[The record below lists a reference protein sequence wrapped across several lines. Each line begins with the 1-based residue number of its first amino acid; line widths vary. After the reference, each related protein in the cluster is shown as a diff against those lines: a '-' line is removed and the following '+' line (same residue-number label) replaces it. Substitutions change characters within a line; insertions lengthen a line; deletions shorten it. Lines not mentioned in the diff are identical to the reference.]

1 MKLLKFNRNV
11 LAQLFLLLVG
21 FQVFFSV
28 LNMLGDRSPEYM
40 AGYMTSVGVLYL
52 LLFPLIMMT
61 SFAGISVHISLTMG
75 GLRRALGWQL
85 AALNVICCAVVCA
98 SQWGSMWV
106 LSRMFGSDSP
116 VFLARFP
123 RLAMLASA
131 GTLVLGGLG
140 LLAGLWLLTEA
151 GTNIGMLVFGT
162 EKTEW
167 QSASGVVALFGVA
180 LAVLLVAIVQ
190 YSSNFELAVSM
201 GRTRKGYLVSAFV
214 ANLAFA
220 LVFALAAYPLSWV
233 SELMRRVLFPAMP
246 LAGSSALASNYG
258 LTVFHH
264 MAWVIPMGALTA
276 AVLGMV
282 MGALCQRWGQYGFL
296 VIWLGGIALGT
307 LLGKVA
313 ELYAA
318 GKTGVFTPL
327 LDTVAAFFSAVLA
340 WGTGG
345 VVALWLAVL
354 ALLYLIG
361 YMALRK
367 APVKGI

>member
-1 MKLLKFNRNV
+1 MKLRYIRGELRYVFN
-11 LAQLFLLLVG
+11 
-21 FQVFFSV
+21 
-28 LNMLGDRSPEYM
+28 DWP
-40 AGYMTSVGVLYL
+40 
-52 LLFPLIMMT
+52 I
-61 SFAGISVHISLTMG
+61 I
-75 GLRRALGWQL
+75 
-85 AALNVICCAVVCA
+85 
-98 SQWGSMWV
+98 
-106 LSRMFGSDSP
+106 
-116 VFLARFP
+116 
-123 RLAMLASA
+123 
-131 GTLVLGGLG
+131 LG

-167 QSASGVVALFGVA
+167 QSASGAVALFGVA
-180 LAVLLVAIVQ
+180 LTVFLVAIVQ
-190 YSSNFELAVSM
+190 YSSGFELAVSM
-201 GRTRKGYLVSAFV
+201 GRTRKGYLTSAFV
-214 ANLAFA
+214 ANLVFA

-318 GKTGVFTPL
+318 GRTGVFTPL

>member
-1 MKLLKFNRNV
+1 MKLRYIRGELRYVFN
-11 LAQLFLLLVG
+11 
-21 FQVFFSV
+21 
-28 LNMLGDRSPEYM
+28 DWP
-40 AGYMTSVGVLYL
+40 
-52 LLFPLIMMT
+52 
-61 SFAGISVHISLTMG
+61 IS
-75 GLRRALGWQL
+75 
-85 AALNVICCAVVCA
+85 
-98 SQWGSMWV
+98 
-106 LSRMFGSDSP
+106 
-116 VFLARFP
+116 
-123 RLAMLASA
+123 
-131 GTLVLGGLG
+131 LG

-167 QSASGVVALFGVA
+167 QSASGAVALFGVA
-180 LAVLLVAIVQ
+180 LAVFLVAIVQ
-190 YSSNFELAVSM
+190 YSSSFELAISM
-201 GRTRKGYLVSAFV
+201 GRTRKGYLTSAFV
-214 ANLAFA
+214 ANLAYA

-318 GKTGVFTPL
+318 GRTGVFTPL

>member
-1 MKLLKFNRNV
+1 
-11 LAQLFLLLVG
+11 
-21 FQVFFSV
+21 
-28 LNMLGDRSPEYM
+28 
-40 AGYMTSVGVLYL
+40 
-52 LLFPLIMMT
+52 
-61 SFAGISVHISLTMG
+61 
-75 GLRRALGWQL
+75 
-85 AALNVICCAVVCA
+85 
-98 SQWGSMWV
+98 
-106 LSRMFGSDSP
+106 
-116 VFLARFP
+116 
-123 RLAMLASA
+123 
-131 GTLVLGGLG
+131 
-140 LLAGLWLLTEA
+140 
-151 GTNIGMLVFGT
+151 
-162 EKTEW
+162 
-167 QSASGVVALFGVA
+167 
-180 LAVLLVAIVQ
+180 
-190 YSSNFELAVSM
+190 
-201 GRTRKGYLVSAFV
+201 
-214 ANLAFA
+214 
-220 LVFALAAYPLSWV
+220 
-233 SELMRRVLFPAMP
+233 MP

-296 VIWLGGIALGT
+296 VIWLGGIALST

-318 GKTGVFTPL
+318 GRTGVFTPL